1 MITIMVLVIVEGV
14 LFPESPTSH
23 PQTVPFVRYIQDRGL
38 FHLSMSVQDIHL
50 VMVMVMVMVMVKVVW
65 VVGQP
70 TLPIREFIVE
80 LIVVILCHIRVR
92 IFHP

>member
-1 MITIMVLVIVEGV
+1 MVLVIVEGV
-14 LFPESPTSH
+14 LFPGSPTSH

-50 VMVMVMVMVMVKVVW
+50 VMVMVMVMVKVVW

-80 LIVVILCHIRVR
+80 LIVVILCHIIVR